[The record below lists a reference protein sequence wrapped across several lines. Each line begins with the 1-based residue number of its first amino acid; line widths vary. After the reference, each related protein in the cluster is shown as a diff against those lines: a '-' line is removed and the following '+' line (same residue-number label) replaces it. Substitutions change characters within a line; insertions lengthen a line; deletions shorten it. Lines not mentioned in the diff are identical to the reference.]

1 MPVKANWGPVNK
13 VISVKDEKDLINK
26 FGKDN
31 TAYRLGRLALLGQPK
46 ELLLYRLTDGT
57 EKIASVM
64 LKDTED
70 TDLLKIE
77 TQYPTTRD
85 FNVTVRTNIVESDKK
100 I

>member
-1 MPVKANWGPVNK
+1 
-13 VISVKDEKDLINK
+13 
-26 FGKDN
+26 
-31 TAYRLGRLALLGQPK
+31 
-46 ELLLYRLTDGT
+46 
-57 EKIASVM
+57 M